1 MKRSLFIACLGLAAC
16 QAQKTPLQEAAERY
30 GYLKRNGGNVADL
43 CAAARDAKA
52 AVLAEQGAPVDFI
65 GWQNVETR
73 HCERGEID
81 A

>member
-1 MKRSLFIACLGLAAC
+1 MKHLLLIACLGLAAC
-16 QAQKTPLQEAAERY
+16 QAPKTPLQEAAERY

-52 AVLAEQGAPVDFI
+52 AVLAEQGPPVDFV
-65 GWQNVETR
+65 GWRDVEKR
-73 HCERGEID
+73 HCQDGRID